1 MPSVVLT
8 YFSGQIFA
16 ATAPYSFSR
25 ALGFLLAKILA
36 ILLASPFKFLTSLGL
51 FTFLGELIG

>member
-1 MPSVVLT
+1 MPSVVLI

-16 ATAPYSFSR
+16 TTTPYSFSR

-36 ILLASPFKFLTSLGL
+36 ILLASAVKFLTSLDL

>member
-1 MPSVVLT
+1 MPSVVLI

-51 FTFLGELIG
+51 FAFLGELIG